1 MGSLRPSSLQSRG
14 EDMSLG
20 SLSLVGP
27 TPGALCGW
35 GMERPPTGVGM
46 RGDSGPHPFA
56 AFPGPLRGGG
66 GRLSRGEVTFHLP
79 CLFLEE
85 KKSAGSAPAS
95 VSPLSPRLVILL
107 YFSHSFCACASAP
120 SPFSWAPFPGSLM
133 SFVLGFVSSGRLK

>member
-46 RGDSGPHPFA
+46 QGDGGPRPFA
-56 AFPGPLRGGG
+56 AFPGPLQRGV
-66 GRLSRGEVTFHLP
+66 RLSRGEVTFHLP
-79 CLFLEE
+79 CSFLGE
-85 KKSAGSAPAS
+85 KNLLGLPPAS
-95 VSPLSPRLVILL
+95 ISPLSPLLLSLL

-120 SPFSWAPFPGSLM
+120 SSFSWAPFPGSLM